1 MLRVRGVSFVIY
13 LHEQFL
19 LTFMGFDNVESTNNN
34 NWEQIKAYA
43 YKTYRPKWGEREREL
58 WEYNYLFL
66 QFFFLY
72 VMLVLSTTSN
82 SVKVTKN
89 VSLNNY
95 KRDKFHKINSLLL
108 STMGSP
114 LAQWVKPW
122 VVFLLMNTRWA
133 GPLAQ
138 PIA

>member
-1 MLRVRGVSFVIY
+1 
-13 LHEQFL
+13 
-19 LTFMGFDNVESTNNN
+19 
-34 NWEQIKAYA
+34 
-43 YKTYRPKWGEREREL
+43 
-58 WEYNYLFL
+58 
-66 QFFFLY
+66 
-72 VMLVLSTTSN
+72 MLVLSTTSN

-95 KRDKFHKINSLLL
+95 KRDKFHKISSLLL
-108 STMGSP
+108 STMGGP